1 MRSSEVSKTVTVG
14 DLGPL
19 AVASSVAYSTYYS
32 APERRDQLVGW
43 AELPRS

>member
-32 APERRDQLVGW
+32 TPERRDQLVGW
-43 AELPRS
+43 AELTRS